1 MSRFQKKEIQTD
13 SYLDSIERETNIRNK
28 HVSVFSRSDG
38 VNLSCGAEQSHERNA
53 IESRQSRNPRGGC
66 KIRIVALS
74 RIMKHSTRYV
84 TLSEREIKDPF
95 QLVRAFGSPAQ
106 LPTRTNVGNQE
117 KSIALLVTPK
127 SKDVGYL
134 LSPPLFRTA
143 GRKLTRINA
152 CPLCR
157 WEMLRGRANGCSRS
171 YRSFVRSLFRKGA
184 TILDE
189 SFYFLIEAFAWFPFC

>member
-1 MSRFQKKEIQTD
+1 MLCRIKSCKRRIQVNSCHDFKRKKSKLTRI
-13 SYLDSIERETNIRNK
+13 SIPLREEETNIRNK

-53 IESRQSRNPRGGC
+53 IEFRQSRNPRGGC

-95 QLVRAFGSPAQ
+95 QLVRAFRSPAQ

-117 KSIALLVTPK
+117 RNIASLVTPK

-143 GRKLTRINA
+143 DRKLTRINA
-152 CPLCR
+152 CPLRR

-171 YRSFVRSLFRKGA
+171 YRSFV
-184 TILDE
+184 
-189 SFYFLIEAFAWFPFC
+189 